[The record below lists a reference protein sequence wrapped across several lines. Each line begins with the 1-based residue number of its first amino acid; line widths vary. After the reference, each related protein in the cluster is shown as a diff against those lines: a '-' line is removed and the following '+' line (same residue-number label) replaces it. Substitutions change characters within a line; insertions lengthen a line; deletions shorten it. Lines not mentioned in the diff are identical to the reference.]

1 MFNLLISHAPVRQ
14 EIKKPLLYY
23 IFPSLSTQE
32 AAESYKPN
40 ISEFEDL
47 F

>member
-23 IFPSLSTQE
+23 IFPSLST
-32 AAESYKPN
+32 AESYKPN